1 MMNQLGKI
9 LKTAIPMQASLQS
22 INSKLDSVENNTAEM
37 KNDMSE
43 MKGGILEMVT
53 TLKNI
58 DKNISRA

>member
-1 MMNQLGKI
+1 MTDKEFRI
-9 LKTAIPMQASLQS
+9 IASLQS

-37 KNDMSE
+37 RNDMSE
-43 MKGGILEMVT
+43 MKGGIIEMVS